1 MQSIAVAGICPAGCA
16 AHHQSSPVGGRNR
29 HLHPKL
35 IGLLRFAF
43 SDGVNPWDWTTCD
56 KEFKPLAG
64 QVVIQTVLAIHN
76 PRRSASAGDS
86 QRLCKRPVSQMELR
100 WQSVDKRSG
109 RCTKNLRPLAMSLDF
124 GSIATKSPWL
134 SALTWMK
141 GVFARQQRLA
151 QRPLDLIEY
160 DLITWRRL
168 VSLRYGC
175 APLFPKQ
182 QYRGSWPD
190 LSPSGIE

>member
-43 SDGVNPWDWTTCD
+43 SDGVNPWDWTACD

-86 QRLCKRPVSQMELR
+86 QRLCEKPVSQMELL
-100 WQSVDKRSG
+100 WQSVDKQSG

-124 GSIATKSPWL
+124 GSSATKSPWL
-134 SALTWMK
+134 SALTGMGMGGKLLSQHLASYYGMK
-141 GVFARQQRLA
+141 LSVRQCQRIIHELIRLKA
-151 QRPLDLIEY
+151 SSHAAAMRQR
-160 DLITWRRL
+160 
-168 VSLRYGC
+168 
-175 APLFPKQ
+175 F
-182 QYRGSWPD
+182 
-190 LSPSGIE
+190 